1 MIKIRNLLDNCHYQT
16 TKVFETFRK
25 FNFLFDIPPT
35 HLYSK
40 RATPA
45 RNGAP
50 TKCVVMSNFNAE
62 VGRQITLFNHPSSP
76 GDLLIRQWLIIGA
89 AQ

>member
-1 MIKIRNLLDNCHYQT
+1 MIKIRNLLDNCHYQS
-16 TKVFETFRK
+16 TKVFKK

-45 RNGAP
+45 RNGAS
-50 TKCVVMSNFNAE
+50 TKRVAMSNFNAE
-62 VGRQITLFNHPSSP
+62 VGR
-76 GDLLIRQWLIIGA
+76 
-89 AQ
+89 